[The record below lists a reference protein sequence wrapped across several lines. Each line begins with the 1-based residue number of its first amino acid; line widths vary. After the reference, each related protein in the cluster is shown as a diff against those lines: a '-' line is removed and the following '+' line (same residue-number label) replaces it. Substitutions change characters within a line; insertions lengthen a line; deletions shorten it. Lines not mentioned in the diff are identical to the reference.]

1 MLQLNVA
8 LWILLRLAL
17 TVLYIQLNTLLFI
30 SLSLST
36 APGVASVNSACR
48 CVHLPN
54 GGTLCDPVGC
64 ELVHVKH
71 CPTMIQFSAYC
82 TIGDTENVKEE
93 KLDKGKSYSTYSSNC
108 WSGSLY
114 CDSVSKQSEVTSSGY
129 KITRQAVLSF
139 RYVFL
144 TQSNEEKKISSFVY
158 GSIPVLILP
167 YKHSITRNK
176 KHPPTHTYIFIT

>member
-1 MLQLNVA
+1 MLLCGYCAGLPSQCSTFNY
-8 LWILLRLAL
+8 ILSLH
-17 TVLYIQLNTLLFI
+17 
-30 SLSLST
+30 LSLST

-54 GGTLCDPVGC
+54 GGMLCDPVGC

-93 KLDKGKSYSTYSSNC
+93 KLDKGKSYSSYSSNC

-114 CDSVSKQSEVTSSGY
+114 CDSVSKQSVVTSSGY
-129 KITRQAVLSF
+129 KITWQAVLSF
-139 RYVFL
+139 RYAFS
-144 TQSNEEKKISSFVY
+144 TPSNKEKMNLYTDQYLCLYCLINTASLETK
-158 GSIPVLILP
+158 SILRQI
-167 YKHSITRNK
+167 Y
-176 KHPPTHTYIFIT
+176 F